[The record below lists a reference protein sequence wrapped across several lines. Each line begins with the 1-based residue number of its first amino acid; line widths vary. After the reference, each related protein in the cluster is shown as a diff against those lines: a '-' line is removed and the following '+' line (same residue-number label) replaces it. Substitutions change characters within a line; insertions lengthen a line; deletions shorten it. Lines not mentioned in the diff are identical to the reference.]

1 MPLVVKDL
9 SAMSL
14 PKRHALRLLAAAM
27 TLSLATFSLSSAS
40 AVPSEVNATAYN
52 PRMDAPVA
60 AAGLKASYFV
70 RNTVTRIAKLGSQL
84 ATGEGR
90 FDSTVDSV
98 KETLSGSITLPP
110 TVNAYFVA
118 FRFMPVTG
126 TVSLTSDGE
135 QHGALLKNPGDAGVV
150 ASRLFP
156 DGKKYL
162 SVIVDLTLSLELRL
176 SDTKVGGKTLDLG
189 PNCTTAAPLT
199 IKVKGLTGLQNTA
212 PPTVLTS
219 SFEIPP
225 FSGCGVREDL
235 DRLLT
240 GLISGPGNEMST
252 TIAVRCIS
260 SCPEG

>member
-1 MPLVVKDL
+1 
-9 SAMSL
+9 MS
-14 PKRHALRLLAAAM
+14 PSKRHALRLFAAAM
-27 TLSLATFSLSSAS
+27 TLSLGTFSLSSAS
-40 AVPSEVNATAYN
+40 AVPGEVTATADT
-52 PRMDAPVA
+52 PRMDAA

-70 RNTVTRIAKLGSQL
+70 RNTVTRIAKLSSQL
-84 ATGEGR
+84 TTGEGR
-90 FDSTVDSV
+90 FDSTVDAV

-126 TVSLTSDGE
+126 TVSLTSEGE

-162 SVIVDLTLSLELRL
+162 SVIVDLTLSLGLRL
-176 SDTKVGGKTLDLG
+176 SDTKVDGKTLDLG
-189 PNCTTAAPLT
+189 PSCTTASPLT

-219 SFEIPP
+219 TFDIPP
-225 FSGCGVREDL
+225 FSGCGVRENL